1 MKKLFIISNES
12 IYKNDNNEYLCD
24 NLDMKSTPEGLARN
38 FEVNIIARKSKHVRC
53 HKINTDK
60 INLSIS
66 LFSFLKDVMKS
77 LKNKES
83 KYLIVSISPYTFLA
97 CIFLRLFKKKPIVY
111 LRSDGYGEYK
121 AILGFLGPIIY
132 HFMFTIT
139 SMISHLISCRK
150 YILKNIKGDLVS
162 PSQLDESW
170 FNNTVDANFDKI
182 KLLYVGRIKIEK
194 GIYSLIDILKEGLDK
209 ETYLTIVGAERNY
222 ALIYKD
228 IRWTMQK
235 NVTVYETEAK
245 KQKLIKFYDDHNIF
259 ILPSFTEGYP
269 MALLEALARKRPVI
283 IFEEIRHVIGDKKG
297 IFVSKRNSY
306 SLAETIDYIKKNYKE
321 ISNRMGQNK
330 LPTNKDFIKE
340 FENLISN
347 SH

>member
-12 IYKNDNNEYLCD
+12 IYKNDSNEYLCD
-24 NLDMKSTPEGLARN
+24 NLDMKSTPEGLASS
-38 FEVNIIARKSKHVRC
+38 FEINIIARKSKHVRC
-53 HKINTDK
+53 HTINTNK
-60 INLSIS
+60 INLSNSI
-66 LFSFLKDVMKS
+66 FSFLKDVMKS

-83 KYLIVSISPYTFLA
+83 KYLMISITPYTFLA

-121 AILGFLGPIIY
+121 AILGLLGPIIY
-132 HFMFTIT
+132 HFMFTVT

-150 YILKNIKGDLVS
+150 YILKNKKGDLVS

-170 FNNTVDANFDKI
+170 LNNTVDANFDQI

-194 GIYSLIDILKEGLDK
+194 GIYSLLDIIKKTNIELSLS
-209 ETYLTIVGAERNY
+209 IVGAEKNY
-222 ALIYKD
+222 SQIYKD
-228 IRWTMQK
+228 IRWTFQN
-235 NVTVYETEAK
+235 NVSVYEIEKNK
-245 KQKLIKFYDDHNIF
+245 KKLIKFYDNHNIF
-259 ILPSFTEGYP
+259 ILPSFTEGHP

-283 IFEEIRHVIGDKKG
+283 IFEEIKHVVGDNKG
-297 IFVSKRNSY
+297 IFVSKRNSN
-306 SLAETIDYIKKNYKE
+306 SLIETINHIKMNYKV
-321 ISNRMGQNK
+321 ISKQMDQNK
-330 LPTNKDFIKE
+330 LPTNKNFIKE